1 MVHLPHP
8 AKATFSQQKLGEGR
22 DEGVGRSKKAAWK
35 MEESIFVLITE
46 QLSPEIIARLEAL
59 SPRLEVHLHP
69 ANKLDEVPPQLL
81 ARAEVLYT
89 LRIVP
94 PPDMA
99 PNLKWIQFHM
109 AGLDHF
115 ADAPILARGVQF
127 TSLSG
132 AAAPQMAE
140 YVVMM
145 LLALGHRLPEL
156 VRTQSAHEW
165 PREKWERFSPREL
178 RGSTVGVVGYG
189 SVGRETAR
197 LCQAFG
203 ARVLAVKRDGMSP
216 EDAGYAAEG
225 IGDVEGRIPARIYP
239 PQTTRRMIAECDF
252 VVVSAPLTVDSRK
265 WFDAEMIGAM
275 REGAC
280 LVVVSRG
287 DIVDEAAL
295 EKALQSGRIAGA
307 ALDVFA
313 HEPLA
318 PDNTLW
324 EAPHL
329 FLTPHIA
336 GSSPCYDERAADV
349 FEENLRRY
357 LENRPLL
364 NRLDSQ
370 KGY

>member
-1 MVHLPHP
+1 
-8 AKATFSQQKLGEGR
+8 
-22 DEGVGRSKKAAWK
+22 
-35 MEESIFVLITE
+35 MEEPIFVLITE
-46 QLSPEIIARLEAL
+46 PLTPEIITRLQEI
-59 SPRLEVHLHP
+59 SPRLEVHVHP
-69 ANKLDEVPPQLL
+69 ANKLEEVPPPLL
-81 ARAEVLYT
+81 VRAEVLYT

-94 PPDMA
+94 PPDQA

-115 ADAPILARGVQF
+115 ADAPILERGVQF

-132 AAAPQMAE
+132 ASATQMAE
-140 YVVMM
+140 YVMMM
-145 LLALGHRLPEL
+145 LLALGHRLPDL
-156 VRTQSAHEW
+156 IRSQAAHEW
-165 PREKWERFSPREL
+165 PRDKWERFAPREL

-203 ARVLAVKRDGMSP
+203 ARVLAVKRDVMSP
-216 EDAGYAAEG
+216 EDGGYAAEG
-225 IGDVEGRIPARIYP
+225 VGDPDGRIPARIYP
-239 PQTTRRMIAECDF
+239 PQTTKRMLAECDF
-252 VVVSAPLTVDSRK
+252 VVIAAPLTVSSRC

-295 EKALQSGRIAGA
+295 AKALQSGRIAGA

-313 HEPLA
+313 QEPL
-318 PDNTLW
+318 PPEEKLW
-324 EAPHL
+324 EAPAL
-329 FLTPHIA
+329 FITPHIS
-336 GSSPCYDERAADV
+336 GNSLQYDARGAEV
-349 FEENLRRY
+349 FAENLRRY
-357 LENRPLL
+357 LEHRPLV
-364 NRLDSQ
+364 NRFDPQ